1 MPSDPKPARNALRPP
16 RDFDSRPIPV
26 TRQPAR
32 SWFRVHRSEVPALDF
47 GIRGFHRFSHADCPH
62 GMLYVGPNVQTCLWE
77 VFGDDVFQGRR
88 TIALGKWLGRCVSQ
102 ISVPEL
108 RVCAVSLEKTREVM
122 GVDKANLLATEL
134 SIPQEWGLAVQR
146 HPAGFQAIKFTS
158 RFVDQPCLAL
168 FDRDGLKSRLQ
179 VQPLGELEDLDA
191 AVDWLQDRSAAL
203 I

>member
-1 MPSDPKPARNALRPP
+1 
-16 RDFDSRPIPV
+16 
-26 TRQPAR
+26 
-32 SWFRVHRSEVPALDF
+32 
-47 GIRGFHRFSHADCPH
+47 
-62 GMLYVGPNVQTCLWE
+62 MLYVGPNVSTCLWE
-77 VFGDDVFQGRR
+77 VFGDDVFQGRH
-88 TIALGKWLGRCVSQ
+88 TIAAGKWSGRCVSQ

-168 FDRDGLKSRLQ
+168 FDRDELKSQLH
-179 VQPLGELEDLDA
+179 VKLLGNLEDWDA
-191 AVDWLQDRSAAL
+191 AVDWLHDRSAAL

>member
-1 MPSDPKPARNALRPP
+1 
-16 RDFDSRPIPV
+16 
-26 TRQPAR
+26 
-32 SWFRVHRSEVPALDF
+32 
-47 GIRGFHRFSHADCPH
+47 
-62 GMLYVGPNVQTCLWE
+62 MLYVGPNVQTCLWE
-77 VFGDDVFQGRR
+77 VFGDDVFLGQR
-88 TIALGKWLGRCVSQ
+88 TIAAGKWSGRCVSQ
-102 ISVPEL
+102 IRVPER

-168 FDRDGLKSRLQ
+168 FDRDELKSQLH
-179 VQPLGELEDLDA
+179 VKLLGNLEDWDA
-191 AVDWLQDRSAAL
+191 AVDWLHDRSAGL